1 MKQLSA
7 NQVVVLRLGFEMKK
21 AVVVFSGGI
30 DSISTCAYLKQKYE
44 LYGISFLYG
53 QKANQEIRRAK
64 SFAKI
69 LGLKEHKIVD
79 ISFMKKLYGNTNALT
94 SQKKKVPGK
103 FNYSIVVPI
112 RNGIFLSIATAWAFS
127 INASLVAY
135 GAHTGDKNYPD
146 CRPAFSKQIESSF
159 NQGEIDGIRSGIR
172 KRIQIWSP
180 YKAKLSKKQL
190 LKKGYDVLVDKI
202 FNTWSCYK
210 NGKVQCGKCESC
222 NNRKASFLEASI
234 EDKTHYLH

>member
-1 MKQLSA
+1 
-7 NQVVVLRLGFEMKK
+7 MKK
-21 AVVVFSGGI
+21 AVIVFSGGI
-30 DSISTCAYLKQKYE
+30 DSVSTCAYLKSKYR

-53 QKANQEIRRAK
+53 QKASQEIKKAK

-69 LGLKEHKIVD
+69 LGLKDHKIVD
-79 ISFMKKLYGNTNALT
+79 INFMKELYGNTNVLT
-94 SQKKKVPGK
+94 SSKKKIPGK

-146 CRPAFSKQIESSF
+146 CRPVFSKKIESSF
-159 NQGEIDGIRSGIR
+159 NQGEIDGIKSKIR
-172 KRIQIWSP
+172 NRIEIWSP

-190 LKKGYDVLVDKI
+190 LKKGYGVLGDNI

-210 NGKVQCGKCESC
+210 NGKAQCGKCESC
-222 NNRKASFLEASI
+222 NNRKAAFLEAGI
-234 EDKTHYLH
+234 KDKTIYLH

>member
-1 MKQLSA
+1 
-7 NQVVVLRLGFEMKK
+7 MKK
-21 AVVVFSGGI
+21 AVIVFSGGI
-30 DSISTCAYLKQKYE
+30 DSVSTCTYLKSKYE

-53 QKANQEIRRAK
+53 QKANQEIKKAK
-64 SFAKI
+64 AFAKI
-69 LGLKEHKIVD
+69 LRLKEHKIVN
-79 ISFMKKLYGNTNALT
+79 ISFMKELYGNTNVLT
-94 SQKKKVPGK
+94 DSKKKIPSK

-146 CRPAFSKQIESSF
+146 CRPIFSKKLESSF
-159 NQGEIDGIRSGIR
+159 NQGEIDGIKSKIR
-172 KRIQIWSP
+172 KKIEIWSP

-190 LKKGYDVLVDKI
+190 LKKGYSVLGDSI
-202 FNTWSCYK
+202 FNSWSCYK

-222 NNRKASFLEASI
+222 NNRKAAFLEADI
-234 EDKTHYLH
+234 EDKTLYLH

>member
-1 MKQLSA
+1 VKQLSA
-7 NQVVVLRLGFEMKK
+7 NQVMVLRLGFEMKK
-21 AVVVFSGGI
+21 VVVVFSGGI

-94 SQKKKVPGK
+94 SKKKEVPGK

-190 LKKGYDVLVDKI
+190 LKKGYDVLGDKI

-222 NNRKASFLEASI
+222 NNRKAAFLEASI